1 MIDKME
7 ERRKWKNV
15 NTERS
20 RRMYRNLNNE
30 LRRETIERMLCSG
43 RVTAELEELERSGRS
58 DLVYAKI
65 KEIHQEDRGSK
76 KQGNVVSKGGTLLT
90 DSEDVKERWR
100 EYIEELYAKDEKPNL
115 IPLESDEEVDIGSI
129 RPDFLREEVI

>member
-1 MIDKME
+1 ME
-7 ERRKWKNV
+7 ER
-15 NTERS
+15 EY

-30 LRRETIERMLCSG
+30 LRRETDRAHALQWEGHCR
-43 RVTAELEELERSGRS
+43 ELEELERSGRS

-76 KQGNVVSKGGTLLT
+76 KQGNVVIKGGTLLT
-90 DSEDVKERWR
+90 DSEDVKERWQ

-115 IPLESDEEVDIGSI
+115 IPLEPEEEVDIGSI